1 MRAGPTLFASTL
13 TALSLSSCAPVQR
26 TQVATVEP
34 QPEPRAPGL
43 VDRVPAWSPD
53 ESHQLSNFSQH
64 TFSAIGRD
72 FDPDISPDGRT
83 LVFASTR
90 DSQAAD
96 LFYKAV
102 DGHAITQLTSDAA
115 DEMQPRFAPD
125 GERIAFASN
134 RGGNWNIWIVRRNG
148 TGLTQLTQE
157 PIDEIAPSWSPD
169 GKQIAFCAWGRRS
182 HQWEV
187 WAMRVDEPGTRRF
200 LAYGMFPAWSP
211 TGMRIAFQRARERGT
226 RWFSIWTVDLVGD
239 DVRTP
244 TEIAYRDDSA
254 CIAPRWSPDGKMI
267 AYTVT
272 SAAGSDSH
280 ARAGT
285 ADIWVTDVDTGAA
298 VQLAESSPPAF
309 NPVWAPTGRI
319 FFVAVSGGHEN
330 IWSLN
335 AADEPVVAAR
345 MRGQPMLPHAKME
358 SAHMMG
364 DKTALADKAALGAM
378 SSDAAVNSPA
388 EIGETP

>member
-1 MRAGPTLFASTL
+1 MSARLLFASL
-13 TALSLSSCAPVQR
+13 FPALLLVACAPRQSAPSPV
-26 TQVATVEP
+26 VEP
-34 QPEPRAPGL
+34 RPVRESGAEERL
-43 VDRVPAWSPD
+43 PAWSAD
-53 ESHQLSNFSQH
+53 ESHILSNFSQH

-83 LVFASTR
+83 LVYASTR

-148 TGLTQLTQE
+148 TGLTQLTHE
-157 PIDEIAPSWSPD
+157 PIDEIAPAWSPD
-169 GKQIAFCAWGRRS
+169 GRQIVFSAWGRRS
-182 HQWEV
+182 HQWEI

-211 TGMRIAFQRARERGT
+211 TGSRIAFQRARERGT

-244 TEIAYRDDSA
+244 TEVAYRDESA
-254 CIAPRWSPDGKMI
+254 CIAPRWSPDGKMV

-272 SAAGSDSH
+272 NASAQDSH
-280 ARAGT
+280 ARLAS
-285 ADIWVTDVDTGAA
+285 ADIWVTDAETGAA
-298 VQLAESSPPAF
+298 VQLAESGPPAF
-309 NPVWAPTGRI
+309 NPVWAPNGRV
-319 FFVAVSGGHEN
+319 FFVASAGGHEN

-335 AADEPVVAAR
+335 AADEPIVAAR
-345 MRGQPMLPHAKME
+345 MRGKPMQAPSEPGMVHA
-358 SAHMMG
+358 MM
-364 DKTALADKAALGAM
+364 DDGAM
-378 SSDAAVNSPA
+378 ASKSPSATVNAAA
-388 EIGETP
+388 EIGEVP